1 MRTSEPTSSGVF
13 TDERGTL
20 IAAELADV
28 PFDVARV
35 FVVRGPEDGAE
46 RGNHTVNGAQLMVL
60 LSGRIEVF
68 TGTDAEHLRE
78 PVILDEPGVR
88 ILLPDGAYI
97 RYTMPDAVA
106 SILVLCERPFVARH

>member
-46 RGNHTVNGAQLMVL
+46 RGNHTVNGAQLMLL
-60 LSGRIEVF
+60 LSGRIEVH
-68 TGTDAEHLRE
+68 TGADADHLGE
-78 PVILDEPGVR
+78 PAVLDKPGAR

-97 RYTMPDAVA
+97 RYTMPDDDA

>member
-13 TDERGTL
+13 ADERGTL

-35 FVVRGPEDGAE
+35 FVVQAPEDGAE

-60 LSGRIEVF
+60 LRGRIDVF
-68 TGTDAEHLRE
+68 TGIDAEHLGE
-78 PVILDEPGVR
+78 PVILDQPGAR
-88 ILLPDGAYI
+88 ILLPDGIYI
-97 RYTMPDAVA
+97 RYTMPDDDA
-106 SILVLCERPFVARH
+106 SILVLCERPFVARV